1 MGSPRA
7 AMALYVALALHLLA
21 ALLIAIAPGPQRPPG
36 PGQGMGLG
44 LQLSGVD
51 GVLAQPVPVP
61 EPLTTVANRAE
72 GPNAVDRAPRP
83 SANAKQPVASISAQ
97 TAHSEQM
104 RSPASEGGLARGV
117 SERRAVRDESAG
129 RPLNSGGS
137 LHGGGGSERYLAR
150 LRQHLH
156 AFRLELSPGT
166 APGEAEVSFRV
177 SAEGRLESLAL
188 LRSSGR
194 AELDAEAL
202 DLLRRS
208 QPLPPPPDARALELA
223 VSIRIE

>member
-7 AMALYVALALHLLA
+7 AIALYVALALHLVA
-21 ALLIAIAPGPQRPPG
+21 ALLIALAPGPQRPPG
-36 PGQGMGLG
+36 PGQGMALG

-51 GVLAQPVPVP
+51 GVLAPTGPP
-61 EPLTTVANRAE
+61 AKPAPTVAKRAE
-72 GPNAVDRAPRP
+72 RSDTVDRAARVISDAQRP
-83 SANAKQPVASISAQ
+83 AVANPAE
-97 TAHSEQM
+97 TD
-104 RSPASEGGLARGV
+104 RSDELRTPASAGDRIRPPAMRDPAAGHSSNGAGGLR
-117 SERRAVRDESAG
+117 
-129 RPLNSGGS
+129 
-137 LHGGGGSERYLAR
+137 GGGGSDRYLAR

-156 AFRLELSPGT
+156 AFRRELSPGT
-166 APGEAEVSFRV
+166 APGEAEVRFVV

-194 AELDAEAL
+194 PELDAEAL

-208 QPLPPPPDARALELA
+208 QPLPPAPDTRSLELA